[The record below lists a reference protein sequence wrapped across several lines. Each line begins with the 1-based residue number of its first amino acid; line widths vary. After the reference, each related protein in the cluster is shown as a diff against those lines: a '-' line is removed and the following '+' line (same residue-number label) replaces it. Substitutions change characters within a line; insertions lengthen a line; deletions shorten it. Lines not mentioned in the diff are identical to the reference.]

1 MFHKYFYYIKRILM
15 DYMTNYY
22 KNLSEQLQEQINL
35 IEAGLKKALSSGNPE
50 LMKKELAKRR
60 ARKDRLQD
68 EEAKLNRIPNFRGA
82 GAAHGKFM
90 QGQALK
96 QGIEDLAMPL
106 DAMGVHTG
114 IRIDEL
120 PPEKPRK
127 Y

>member
-1 MFHKYFYYIKRILM
+1 M

-35 IEAGLKKALSSGNPE
+35 IEAGLQKALSSGNPE

-60 ARKDRLQD
+60 AKKDRLQD
-68 EEAKLNRIPNFRGA
+68 EEAKLNRLPNFRGA
-82 GAAHGKFM
+82 GAAHAKFM

-106 DAMGVHTG
+106 DAMGVRTG

>member
-1 MFHKYFYYIKRILM
+1 M

-35 IEAGLKKALSSGNPE
+35 IEAGLKKAFSSGNPE

-60 ARKDRLQD
+60 AKKDRLQD
-68 EEAKLNRIPNFRGA
+68 EEAKLSRLPNFRGA

-106 DAMGVHTG
+106 DSMGVRTG

-120 PPEKPRK
+120 PPEKPRQ